1 MMKIMTSVAF
11 IMFGS
16 VFGLLAGSFAGA
28 TVWRLRARQLAEDDE
43 RLMELT
49 KRKKLSRDERL
60 ERAELA
66 EGTAQRAAERHKLD
80 PLLKKSFAT
89 DRSRCLTCHHTLA
102 WYDLLPLAS
111 WLGTGGRCRYCRTPI
126 GRFEPLMEL
135 GSALLFGLFAWY
147 WTANYAQGSV
157 LMLAIWAVILV
168 LMVVAFAYDAKW
180 FLLPDTIMWPLIIL
194 SGIVAGLGAIQ
205 ATNHGAAFL
214 SAVGAVL
221 ILSGLY
227 LALWLLSR
235 GAWIGFGDVKLGLA
249 LGLLLGQW
257 QYALLAL
264 FLANCIGLLFVLP
277 GLLSGRLS
285 RHTHVP
291 FGPFLIIGFFV
302 TLFWGQG
309 VIQLY
314 QGGAMLFS
322 DWLIT
327 LMV

>member
-1 MMKIMTSVAF
+1 MMKGMTSVAF
-11 IMFGS
+11 IVFSS

-28 TVWRLRARQLAEDDE
+28 TVWRLRARQLVEDDE
-43 RLMELT
+43 RLVELT
-49 KRKKLSRDERL
+49 RRKKLSRDERL

-66 EGTAQRAAERHKLD
+66 EGKIERAAERRRLD
-80 PLLKKSFAT
+80 PLLKKPFTT
-89 DRSRCLTCHHTLA
+89 DRSRCLSCHHTLA
-102 WYDLLPLAS
+102 WYDLLPVAS
-111 WLGTGGRCRYCRTPI
+111 WLSTGGRCRYCRARI
-126 GRFEPLMEL
+126 GRFEPLVEV

-147 WTANYAQGSV
+147 WMSHHAQWDG

-180 FLLPDTIMWPLIIL
+180 FLLPDTIMWPLIVM
-194 SGIVAGLGAIQ
+194 SGIVAGFNIVQ
-205 ATNHGAAFL
+205 ATNQGAALL
-214 SAVGAVL
+214 SVAGAVL
-221 ILSGLY
+221 VLSGLY

-235 GAWIGFGDVKLGLA
+235 GAWIGFGDVKLGLS
-249 LGLLLGQW
+249 LGLLLGDW

-264 FLANCIGLLFVLP
+264 FLANFIGLLFVLP

-285 RHTHVP
+285 RRAHVP

-302 TLFWGQG
+302 TLFWGQA
-309 VIQLY
+309 VTLLY
-314 QGGAMLFS
+314 QNGAMVFS